1 MIDTFCHLTEY
12 FYCYK
17 LLQQFFVS
25 LGPSADSIVPN
36 VHLAKAV
43 MPQYYA
49 IVTIL
54 LFMGHRSGDQALGNI
69 SSFYLDITIYYNS
82 AFWIWRSYKNISA
95 IVTFLSPQNC
105 LTILKPDILMDLM

>member
-1 MIDTFCHLTEY
+1 MQIMQLNSMIDTFCHLTEY

-69 SSFYLDITIYYNS
+69 SSFYLGITIFFTIRHSGFGARIRIYL
-82 AFWIWRSYKNISA
+82 
-95 IVTFLSPQNC
+95 LS
-105 LTILKPDILMDLM
+105 